1 MRKESIKQKPEYVHD
16 EWSSLSDLL
25 ATLIEKYAADL
36 DIPNLPEPTVA
47 AESFDDNC

>member
-1 MRKESIKQKPEYVHD
+1 MRKKKVAQQSEYIHD

>member
-1 MRKESIKQKPEYVHD
+1 MRKKNAKHKSEYIHD

-36 DIPNLPEPTVA
+36 DIPHLPEPTVA